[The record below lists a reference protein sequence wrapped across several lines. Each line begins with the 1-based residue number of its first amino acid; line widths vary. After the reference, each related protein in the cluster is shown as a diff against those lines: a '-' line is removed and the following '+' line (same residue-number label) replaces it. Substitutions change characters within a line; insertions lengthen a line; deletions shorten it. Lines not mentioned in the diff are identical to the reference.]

1 MSVLI
6 LYGTTEGHTRSVAE
20 ALARSLRLS
29 DDRVHVIDAAGGDP
43 NPSSYSA
50 VIVAASVHAGGYQ
63 AAVQRWVRRH
73 STALAARPT
82 AFVSVCLAI
91 LQKSDPKV
99 MADLDEIVKRFCDKT
114 VGDRMPRNS

>member
-29 DDRVHVIDAAGGDP
+29 DDRVHVIDAAAGDP
-43 NPSSYSA
+43 DPSTYGA

-73 STALAARPT
+73 STELAARPT
-82 AFVSVCLAI
+82 AFVSVC
-91 LQKSDPKV
+91 V
-99 MADLDEIVKRFCDKT
+99 
-114 VGDRMPRNS
+114 PRPPESGGMTSLF